1 MAEESVKRSVHHS
14 IFKRVEGNTLQLIEC
29 RLTDCKECSSLKK
42 GLYHCPLCPL
52 SFRIRSRLKEHH
64 VSVHWNSRI
73 SFADY
78 NILKCKKKCLAVAT
92 EKKVIWWDKP
102 HYHSFGCDNLFTK
115 SRAQIHYTLH
125 TVQPPV
131 ETTHICNQLHHPQTY
146 SPVQTQTCIGLPQ
159 HPSSSPLTSIAAL
172 PTDTSM
178 CSDHDAPEES
188 ACSVTMHQETTPQLM
203 TTIHNLG
210 PSPDSFT
217 KGSST
222 SRLPCPHCSRE
233 FHPHSLKV
241 HIDKQHKDELG
252 VNVDNTITSTN
263 YHVGVCVD
271 ERAGIFLVRRNR
283 SGVSVCAHVQYCP
296 NGRPPIMACQLN
308 VCQQVMDTAARSGLQ
323 GYICSHLQSVLFL
336 PKRVPHQVLTSGSL
350 DYLINDLQLLRP
362 SRKEECVAYQADATI
377 AGVSMIVQLIGESH
391 TSSRYLNF
399 SVWDKDERKKWWSF
413 NGRVCVT
420 YDSNQHVWFCKHV
433 SGSQSCIHKTI
444 VKWYMAETKQ
454 FPGHLMSSLSQEVDN
469 DDCDTNEVDHETI
482 SEPDMCSNGTEDVSA
497 ITRKQYPPQGNMAEE
512 MTKYMLSY
520 KRIPVS
526 MPVSLKSGASA
537 FPRRLVPSETH
548 CSRCPDHP
556 QPTEPFAVTK
566 CAKLLTTTQVG
577 LITGIEVCVKFCPRC
592 NLPYRY
598 QEFNDGVH
606 NFNDFWIF
614 SLGFMDLIRQFFK
627 VHTAF
632 SRVCQAVE
640 GWLGLEGL
648 PSSIIRNAYLHYKA
662 LCDHKYQYFCVLCGH
677 HPPFLVTDADKKGMF
692 DLSASELDVPEDN
705 NDEVDA
711 DLFWNQVCLAM
722 VYRGFLHT
730 GLSDV
735 HNPLV
740 VKPSYKFWAPW
751 IGRHSRASEKILN
764 TEYKKCHH
772 DKDVAESGTR
782 HQMNV
787 EDVVEILEQGS
798 VKVLKELCQKLL
810 IADTARQSKI
820 DLIKKLKVQLGIPSE
835 FFKVFSKFWGGSGE
849 LFYRA
854 LQVNIFTLIFI

>member
-73 SFADY
+73 SFA
-78 NILKCKKKCLAVAT
+78 
-92 EKKVIWWDKP
+92 
-102 HYHSFGCDNLFTK
+102 
-115 SRAQIHYTLH
+115 
-125 TVQPPV
+125 
-131 ETTHICNQLHHPQTY
+131 
-146 SPVQTQTCIGLPQ
+146 
-159 HPSSSPLTSIAAL
+159 
-172 PTDTSM
+172 
-178 CSDHDAPEES
+178 
-188 ACSVTMHQETTPQLM
+188 
-203 TTIHNLG
+203 
-210 PSPDSFT
+210 
-217 KGSST
+217 
-222 SRLPCPHCSRE
+222 
-233 FHPHSLKV
+233 
-241 HIDKQHKDELG
+241 
-252 VNVDNTITSTN
+252 
-263 YHVGVCVD
+263 
-271 ERAGIFLVRRNR
+271 
-283 SGVSVCAHVQYCP
+283 
-296 NGRPPIMACQLN
+296 
-308 VCQQVMDTAARSGLQ
+308 
-323 GYICSHLQSVLFL
+323 
-336 PKRVPHQVLTSGSL
+336 
-350 DYLINDLQLLRP
+350 
-362 SRKEECVAYQADATI
+362 
-377 AGVSMIVQLIGESH
+377 
-391 TSSRYLNF
+391 
-399 SVWDKDERKKWWSF
+399 
-413 NGRVCVT
+413 
-420 YDSNQHVWFCKHV
+420 
-433 SGSQSCIHKTI
+433 
-444 VKWYMAETKQ
+444 
-454 FPGHLMSSLSQEVDN
+454 
-469 DDCDTNEVDHETI
+469 
-482 SEPDMCSNGTEDVSA
+482 
-497 ITRKQYPPQGNMAEE
+497 
-512 MTKYMLSY
+512 
-520 KRIPVS
+520 
-526 MPVSLKSGASA
+526 
-537 FPRRLVPSETH
+537 
-548 CSRCPDHP
+548 
-556 QPTEPFAVTK
+556 
-566 CAKLLTTTQVG
+566 
-577 LITGIEVCVKFCPRC
+577 GIEVCVKFCPRC

-648 PSSIIRNAYLHYKA
+648 PSSIIRNAYLHYEA

-735 HNPLV
+735 HNPFI

-835 FFKVFSKFWGGSGE
+835 FVKVFSKFWGGSGGWLGAACQHGVCYGIKWLVRQEGARDHVDLIRSLAHQPNFVVVDFANQVAAHGNKRYPGMFSPYDGRVLPATVENIYLAKLDKVSLDMPWVSSAYRGESWSPPSIEGGRECHPTSGSNSYYCLFDTFHEDNSSSDKDLLRRTRCVKQLEGWFCTEVMEHLNNIMNKNNYFTTQMSATNAIFVQRLAME
-849 LFYRA
+849 LSNEEKNCKSTTLHEKQVSNDQSVFANLNNSSINRNNNNNNSRSNNNSSSNRNNNNNSRSSNNSNTSNNSSSSSSNRNNNNNNNSNNDHNSSSNRNNNKNSRSSNNSNTSSSNSSNNSSSNSSNISSSSSSNNNNNNNSNTSSSNNNSNTSSSNNNSSSNKRRRNNRKAVCQSRLCGRTGSNACTIITLLSAEQFLQQIFYPTPFQINCMFAFVTLMIQGNA
-854 LQVNIFTLIFI
+854 LYDTVVGDEAGFFDAYEAIQVSGMEDFLEVSRVEGIVDTSDQLPKLCQEFFSEGGAHIIIIPPDNSVLV